1 MKCLIVDDEPYA
13 VNLLE
18 EYIQQTTYL
27 KLAGKCYNA
36 VEALT
41 FLQKE
46 EADLIFLDINMPHLS
61 GIQLA
66 GLLTDY
72 KIIFTTAYSKY
83 AVESYELNA
92 VDYLLKPITF
102 ERFVKAVQKAAQE
115 NKPTT
120 GFALKPSDSTIFV
133 KSGKAV
139 IKIELTQIRY
149 IEALGDYVA
158 FHLENEKH
166 AMYKRMKDLET
177 TLPEQFC
184 RIHNSYIVNMQH
196 IAKIEDKLVHI
207 KQTELPISEKYHDD
221 FWAKVQA
228 RVFR

>member
-18 EYIQQTTYL
+18 EYIQQTSYL
-27 KLAGKCYNA
+27 QLVGKCYNA
-36 VEALT
+36 LEALA
-41 FLQKE
+41 FLQSQ
-46 EADLIFLDINMPHLS
+46 EAELIFLDINMPQLS

-66 GLLTDY
+66 GLLQDH
-72 KIIFTTAYSKY
+72 KIIFTTAYSEY
-83 AVESYELNA
+83 AVKSYELNA
-92 VDYLLKPITF
+92 IDYLLKPITF
-102 ERFVKAVQKAAQE
+102 ERFVKAVQKARQE
-115 NKPTT
+115 SKPTNE
-120 GFALKPSDSTIFV
+120 PVPDSGDTTIFV
-133 KSGKAV
+133 KSGKAI
-139 IKIELTQIRY
+139 IKIELSAIRY

-166 AMYKRMKDLET
+166 AVYKRMKDLEA

-228 RVFR
+228 RIFR